1 MEKAS
6 FPDHYNYSKADLNNL
21 IIKAKENNAI
31 LLTTEKDYLRINDEY
46 KKNINY
52 LKIRVDIKNK
62 NQFIEQIKKIL

>member
-6 FPDHYNYSKADLNNL
+6 FPDNYNYYKGDLNNL
-21 IIKAKENNAI
+21 IIKAKENKAI